1 MKIKRRT
8 RIVLLL
14 SFALLAL
21 WFIIHTAYTIV
32 DGLRTNEENYELA
45 LILGTTVNE
54 DGSLSERLK
63 QRLDCGLELYKTNR
77 VNKILVSG
85 ALGSEGW
92 EEAEKMRGYLIQNG
106 IPSSDIY
113 VDNFGYDTEA
123 SVTNCISLADSLH
136 IESIVVVSQYFHITR
151 TKMLFKKA
159 GFKRVSGASPNYFE
173 LRDIYSITRE
183 FFAFYTEV
191 F

>member
-1 MKIKRRT
+1 
-8 RIVLLL
+8 VLLS

-21 WFIIHTAYTIV
+21 WFIFHTGYTII
-32 DGLRTNEENYELA
+32 DGLKTNDDHYELA

-54 DGSLSERLK
+54 DGSLSDRLK
-63 QRLDCGLELYKTNR
+63 QRLDCGLDLFQNR
-77 VNKILVSG
+77 KVDKILVSG

-106 IPSSDIY
+106 VPSSDIY
-113 VDNFGYDTEA
+113 VDNSGYDTEA
-123 SVTNCISLADSLH
+123 SVSNCLNLADSLH
-136 IESIVVVSQYFHITR
+136 FESIVVVSQYFHITR

-159 GFKRVSGASPNYFE
+159 GFKKVAGASPNYFE

-183 FFAFYTEV
+183 FFAFYAEV